1 MRYCLCTKS
10 TQTTIHDV
18 GETKK
23 ARQGRSTPPAVTRKQ
38 GRAKANDYFACS
50 TTLGYDPLPL
60 CISIHPTPQRDS
72 TTSPHSHSANPLHR
86 PATPLPRL
94 LSRILLHTNS
104 STETRTEY
112 NEKKWAEI
120 TNARCARRR
129 SRVPSMSL
137 DICVLVSPL
146 SFLYSFLVGPCKSFA
161 PLIMDTYNGV
171 YTSIHHTFCA
181 YQAEPHLPLCRRM
194 RWKAPQS
201 CFQVYLAPFLL
212 PSSAI
217 YSPPPTHP
225 SLPSH

>member
-18 GETKK
+18 AETKK

-50 TTLGYDPLPL
+50 TTLGYDLLPL

-94 LSRILLHTNS
+94 LSRILLHTQILK
-104 STETRTEY
+104 ETRTEN

-120 TNARCARRR
+120 TNARSARRR

-137 DICVLVSPL
+137 DICVLVSPPSL
-146 SFLYSFLVGPCKSFA
+146 LYSFLVGPCKSS
-161 PLIMDTYNGV
+161 LHNEWTHIMEY
-171 YTSIHHTFCA
+171 I
-181 YQAEPHLPLCRRM
+181 
-194 RWKAPQS
+194 
-201 CFQVYLAPFLL
+201 
-212 PSSAI
+212 
-217 YSPPPTHP
+217 HP
-225 SLPSH
+225 SITPSAHIRPSPTFRYAGGCAGRLHNPVS